1 MNGTLSEESRPV
13 LLQIQ
18 NSKKPDQMIRLV
30 MDRSNGH
37 FETEGLKDLF
47 GVKEIQIQTA
57 DVLESLVEYAEVLS
71 FLLEAMSSAQ
81 ELNLPFAYENEFE
94 LHGVK
99 YTIYNKGD
107 FRVLQRVDA

>member
-47 GVKEIQIQTA
+47 GVKEIRIETG
-57 DVLESLVEYAEVLS
+57 DVLGSLVEYAGVLS
-71 FLLEAMSSAQ
+71 FLLEAMSAAQ
-81 ELNLPFAYENEFE
+81 DLNLPFAYENEFE
-94 LHGVK
+94 LQGVK
-99 YTIYNKGD
+99 YTLYNKGD
-107 FRVLQRVDA
+107 YRVLQRVDA